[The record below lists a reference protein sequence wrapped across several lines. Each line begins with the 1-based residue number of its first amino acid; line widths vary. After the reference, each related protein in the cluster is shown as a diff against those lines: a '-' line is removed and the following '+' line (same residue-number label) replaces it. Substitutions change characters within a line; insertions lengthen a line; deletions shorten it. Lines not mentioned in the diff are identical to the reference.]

1 MSPYY
6 YDDLPTNVDDEML
19 MTFLVIFLAVLGVVL
34 LFALA
39 FWIIRSLSLMKLA
52 KRRGIQNAW
61 LAWIPIGNYWVLGS
75 VADQYQHLVHG
86 KVTSRRKI
94 MLILAAVGTVV
105 STGYSILSV
114 VQTVL
119 METGEDIAALTLISV
134 PVYLLTMGVSITS
147 MVFYHICNYDLYRS
161 CNPNNAV
168 TFLVLGIIF
177 SVCEPFFY
185 LSCRNKDL
193 GMILPQTMAVPQ
205 TADPVVPAEP
215 EELPPVDPEI

>member
-1 MSPYY
+1 MSSYY
-6 YDDLPTNVDDEML
+6 YDELPTTVDDEFV
-19 MTFLVIFLAVLGVVL
+19 MTFLVIFLVVLGVVL

-105 STGYSILSV
+105 GTGYSILSV

-119 METGEDIAALTLISV
+119 METGEDIAALTLITV
-134 PVYLLTMGVSITS
+134 VGYLLTMGVSITS

-161 CNPNNAV
+161 CRPNGAV
-168 TFLVLGIIF
+168 AFLVLGIIF
-177 SVCEPFFY
+177 AVCEPFFY
-185 LSCRNKDL
+185 LACRKKDL
-193 GMILPQTMAVPQ
+193 GM
-205 TADPVVPAEP
+205 VVPEP
-215 EELPPVDPEI
+215 AAPAAPVELPKANPEF